1 MTMTKPIVFNY
12 QDYVALESQISDL
25 REENDRLKEK
35 VGNLKIRCRIAEEA
49 LTESQNNLLQF
60 AMDKTWIPTDEKLPD
75 FNQPVLVCWSDGRMT
90 DGYRWDEDSWF
101 CAWEDRNGWH
111 RKGRDKRIIA
121 WMPLPE
127 PYREEGAK

>member
-1 MTMTKPIVFNY
+1 MTKPIVFNY
-12 QDYVALESQISDL
+12 QDYVVLESQIADL

-35 VGNLKIRCRIAEEA
+35 VANLEIRCRIAEEA

-75 FNQPVLVCWSDGRMT
+75 FNQPVIVCWDDGKIT
-90 DGYRWDEDSWF
+90 DGYLWSEDSWF
-101 CAWEDRNGWH
+101 CAWEEYNGWH
-111 RKGRDKRIIA
+111 SKGRDKRIIA

-127 PYREEGAK
+127 PYREEEAK

>member
-12 QDYVALESQISDL
+12 QDYVALESQIADL

-35 VGNLKIRCRIAEEA
+35 VGNLEIRCRIAEEA

-60 AMDKTWIPTDEKLPD
+60 AMDKTWIPTDEKLPEID
-75 FNQPVLVCWSDGRMT
+75 EPVIVCWDDGKIT
-90 DGYRWDEDSWF
+90 DGYLWDEDSWF
-101 CAWEDRNGWH
+101 CAWGEYNGWH

-127 PYREEGAK
+127 PYKGD